1 MGLEAAIGKAW
12 DNLLHSGLPNSTSVR
27 FLADEY
33 VIDVKNRQV
42 LSLSGNAPAEDY
54 LTVLILHY
62 IARKIAGLPALT
74 GDLLGFSGLSAAGS
88 FAEEFKKRSTDLI
101 LRKYGNNPAGMLS
114 VLDRVPGK
122 KINQSDAAIVLE
134 AFEGVPIL
142 IELWRADEEFGPEAN
157 LLFDKSITQIFCTE
171 DIVVL
176 AEAVAIA
183 ISQEV

>member
-1 MGLEAAIGKAW
+1 MKAW
-12 DNLLHSGLPNSTSVR
+12 DNLLRSGLPNNASVR

-33 VIDVKNRQV
+33 VVDVKDRQV
-42 LSLSGNAPAEDY
+42 LSLSSNALAEDY

-62 IARKIAGLPALT
+62 ITRKIAGLPALT
-74 GDLLGFSGLSAAGS
+74 GELLGFSGLSAAGS

-101 LRKYGNNPAGMLS
+101 VRKYEDNPDGILS
-114 VLDRVPGK
+114 VLDHMPGGK
-122 KINQSDAAIVLE
+122 KNQSDVAIVLE
-134 AFEGVPIL
+134 AFEGVPVL

-183 ISQEV
+183 ISGEQEREK